1 MKTPLVKR
9 HGVAMLLVLLL
20 CASLFLVYNGSFYGS
35 VRDANDTRTRRQE
48 QEQPPGPTG
57 VSFGPARPH
66 PPALQGY
73 SSIVDHKP
81 LKMHCRTCA
90 LVTSSGHLIGG
101 GRGEEIDRAECVIRM
116 NDAPAAGG
124 YASDVGRRT
133 SLRVIAHS
141 SMQRV
146 LRSRNQL
153 LNASQDAVFIFWGPS
168 SYMRRDGKG
177 LVYNNLRL
185 MSQVLPALKVYII
198 SWQKMLQFDDLF
210 KRETGKD
217 RRISNSWLSTGW
229 FTMTIAL
236 ELCDRINVYGMVSPD
251 FCSRDPEHPSVPY
264 HYYEPRGPDECAMY
278 ISHERGRRGSH
289 HRFITEKRVF
299 ADWARTFDIHFYQ
312 PDWSPAPLPAN
323 RTVNGGVTKGCQT

>member
-1 MKTPLVKR
+1 MKTPLR
-9 HGVAMLLVLLL
+9 HGVAVLLVLLL
-20 CASLFLVYNGSFYGS
+20 CASLFLVYNGSFYS
-35 VRDANDTRTRRQE
+35 AARDANDTRTRRQE
-48 QEQPPGPTG
+48 QEQERPPAPTG
-57 VSFGPARPH
+57 ASFRPH

-101 GRGEEIDRAECVIRM
+101 GRGDEIDRAECVIRM

-124 YASDVGRRT
+124 YATDVGRRT

-198 SWQKMLQFDDLF
+198 SWQKMLQFDELF

-323 RTVNGGVTKGCQT
+323 RSGDGVVAKGCQT